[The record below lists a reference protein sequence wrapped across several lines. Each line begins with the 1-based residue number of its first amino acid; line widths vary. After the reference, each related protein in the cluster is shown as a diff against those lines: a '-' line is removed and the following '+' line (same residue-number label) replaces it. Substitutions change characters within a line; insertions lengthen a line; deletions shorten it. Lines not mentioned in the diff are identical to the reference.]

1 MRRLRKK
8 KKVGDSC
15 MYKEDDFEEMKDW
28 IIKTEDK
35 QYYGLM
41 GLTKSDLAL
50 LLSGTHNMF
59 IEVVT
64 LYEGEKIIIPINR
77 IIQIREN
84 INKKIKEEKE

>member
-8 KKVGDSC
+8 RKVGVLC

-50 LLSGTHNMF
+50 LLGGTHNMF
-59 IEVVT
+59 IEAVT

-84 INKKIKEEKE
+84 INKKIKEE

>member
-1 MRRLRKK
+1 
-8 KKVGDSC
+8 

-84 INKKIKEEKE
+84 INKNIKEE